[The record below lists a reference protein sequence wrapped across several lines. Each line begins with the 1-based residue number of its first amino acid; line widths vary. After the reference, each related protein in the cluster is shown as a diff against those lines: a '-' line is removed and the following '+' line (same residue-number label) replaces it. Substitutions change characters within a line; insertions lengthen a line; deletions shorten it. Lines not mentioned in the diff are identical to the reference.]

1 MFSKAKDGVVDRL
14 NTILT
19 NELTAIN
26 QYFVQAEMC
35 RNWGFERLYSKLR
48 ALSIDEMKDAEHLIQ
63 HVLYLEGTPNMQRL
77 GQVMVGESV
86 KEDLDLNLAS
96 EVDAVET
103 LREAIAHCA
112 QQGDYTTRG
121 ILEDMV
127 RSEEEHVDW
136 LETQLETVNQIGMEL
151 YLNQHMKGDD

>member
-1 MFSKAKDGVVDRL
+1 MKAKDGVVDRL

-35 RNWGFERLYSKLR
+35 RNWGFERLHSKIY
-48 ALSIDEMKDAEHLIQ
+48 ALSIDEMKDAQHLIQ
-63 HVLYLEGTPNMQRL
+63 HILYLEGMPNLQRL

-86 KEDLDLNLAS
+86 REDLDLDLAA

-103 LREAIAHCA
+103 LREAITHCA
-112 QQGDYTTRG
+112 SVGDYTTRN
-121 ILEDMV
+121 ILEQMV
-127 RSEEEHVDW
+127 RSEEEHIDW
-136 LETQLETVNQIGMEL
+136 IETQIETINQVGMEI
-151 YLNQHMKGDD
+151 YLNQQIKDD